1 MPNISDIV
9 ARLQRVRACQQSKH
23 AHMEAR
29 ALLSDYRRQTGVG
42 AYQRVEAGGAKVAL
56 EHELNPR
63 MWLVADAG
71 DAVNLGEMR

>member
-9 ARLQRVRACQQSKH
+9 ARLQRVRACQKSKH

-29 ALLSDYRRQTGVG
+29 ALLSDYRRQAGVG
-42 AYQRVEAGGAKVAL
+42 AYQRVEADGAKVAL
-56 EHELNPR
+56 EHKSSPR
-63 MWLVADAG
+63 MWIDAD